1 MKEQSEGHT
10 LENNVVRVLERY
22 AVIAV
27 QYCRK
32 SRELS

>member
-1 MKEQSEGHT
+1 MNEQSEGHT

-22 AVIAV
+22 GVIAV